1 MIQRDK
7 ILQQLQSKRDQFVA
21 FEDSFQD
28 EAGRYLDAL
37 DRMSM
42 LPGSELTRRLAPV
55 KTPGALPTS
64 EFDSAAGLRVE
75 FPHKWKNHQEAR
87 EWAFDAL
94 LDHPTFA
101 VDGSQ
106 ISPDDDFSIPVAAV
120 QVAWF
125 ENRHTIDG
133 RYVKDARFEVLT
145 PEDLTVEFGDDRVIS
160 EQQVNLRRFELEI
173 ESLCASMKKLSEPG
187 KKLSEPG
194 KKLSEPGKKL
204 SEPGKKLS
212 EPGEKLSAA
221 GGDAAKLAVAFFDS
235 SLVISFADR
244 LQGEAQERH
253 VRAML
258 ELLRSSERTGVP
270 VVGYVDGSRA
280 RDLVNMV
287 GSLFKLNDAEKI
299 HDAWLVASRL
309 TWGARTPMFVCARG
323 GADRKQ
329 QGILEKFEEYRRGV
343 GFVYLKTSAT
353 APPARLEIP
362 LWVLERG
369 LLDQVID
376 LVIAEVVVGNGYPY
390 VIQSADAA
398 AVINSRDRDAFYAI
412 FQRFAREQEIGLRI
426 SEKTASKSRR
436 R

>member
-28 EAGRYLDAL
+28 EAGKYHDAL
-37 DRMSM
+37 DRMTM
-42 LPGSELTRRLAPV
+42 LPSSELTRKLATV
-55 KTPGALPTS
+55 KTPGALPTE
-64 EFDSAAGLRVE
+64 EFDAAAGLRIN

-101 VDGSQ
+101 VNGSQ
-106 ISPDDDFSIPVAAV
+106 IRPDDDFSIPVAAV

-125 ENRHTIDG
+125 ENRHTVNG
-133 RYVKDARFEVLT
+133 RYIKDARFEVLT
-145 PEDLTVEFGDDRVIS
+145 PEDLTVNFGDDHVIS
-160 EQQVNLRRFELEI
+160 EQQINLRRFELEI
-173 ESLCASMKKLSEPG
+173 ESLRATM
-187 KKLSEPG
+187 
-194 KKLSEPGKKL
+194 
-204 SEPGKKLS
+204 
-212 EPGEKLSAA
+212 EKLSAP
-221 GGDAAKLAVAFFDS
+221 GGDDAKLAVAFFDS

-258 ELLRSSERTGVP
+258 ELLRSSEKTGVP
-270 VVGYVDGSRA
+270 VVGYVNGSRS
-280 RDLVNMV
+280 RDLVHMAA
-287 GSLFKLNDAEKI
+287 SLFKLNDAEKI
-299 HDAWLVASRL
+299 HDAWLVDSRL

-329 QGILEKFEEYRRGV
+329 LSVLEKFEEYRRGV

-369 LLDQVID
+369 LLSQVIN

-398 AVINSRDRDAFYAI
+398 AVINSHDRDAFYAI
-412 FQRFAREQEIGLRI
+412 FQRFAREHEIGLRI
-426 SEKTASKSRR
+426 SQKTASKSRR

>member
-1 MIQRDK
+1 MIHREK

-37 DRMSM
+37 DRMSI
-42 LPGSELTRRLAPV
+42 LPGSELTRRLATV

-64 EFDSAAGLRVE
+64 EFDAAAGLRVE

-106 ISPDDDFSIPVAAV
+106 IRPDDDFSIPVAAV

-125 ENRHTIDG
+125 ENRHTVDG

-187 KKLSEPG
+187 
-194 KKLSEPGKKL
+194 
-204 SEPGKKLS
+204 
-212 EPGEKLSAA
+212 
-221 GGDAAKLAVAFFDS
+221 GDAAKLAVAFFDS

-258 ELLRSSERTGVP
+258 ELLRSSEKTGVP
-270 VVGYVDGSRA
+270 VVGYIDGSRA
-280 RDLVNMV
+280 RDIVNMV
-287 GSLFKLNDAEKI
+287 ASLYKLNDAEKI

-369 LLDQVID
+369 LLDQVIS

-426 SEKTASKSRR
+426 SQKTASKSRR

>member
-7 ILQQLQSKRDQFVA
+7 ILQQLQSKRDQFLA

-28 EAGRYLDAL
+28 EAGRYLEAL

-42 LPGSELTRRLAPV
+42 LPGSELARRLATV

-106 ISPDDDFSIPVAAV
+106 IRPDDDFSIPVAAV

-125 ENRHTIDG
+125 ENRHTVDG

-160 EQQVNLRRFELEI
+160 EQQINLRRFELEI
-173 ESLCASMKKLSEPG
+173 ESLCASMK
-187 KKLSEPG
+187 
-194 KKLSEPGKKL
+194 
-204 SEPGKKLS
+204 
-212 EPGEKLSAA
+212 KLSAA

-258 ELLRSSERTGVP
+258 ELLRSSEKTGVP

-287 GSLFKLNDAEKI
+287 ASLFKLNDAEKI

-369 LLDQVID
+369 LLDQVIS

-412 FQRFAREQEIGLRI
+412 FQRFAREQEIDLRI
-426 SEKTASKSRR
+426 SQKTASKSRR

>member
-1 MIQRDK
+1 MIQREK
-7 ILQQLQSKRDQFVA
+7 ILQQLQSKRDKFVA
-21 FEDSFQD
+21 FEDSFQN
-28 EAGRYLDAL
+28 ESGKYLDAL

-42 LPGSELTRRLAPV
+42 LPRAELAKRLELV
-55 KTPGALPTS
+55 ETPGALPTG
-64 EFDSAAGLRVE
+64 EFDAAPDLRVE

-87 EWAFDAL
+87 EWALDAL

-106 ISPDDDFSIPVAAV
+106 IRPDGDFSIPVAAV

-145 PEDLTVEFGDDRVIS
+145 PEDLTVEFGDDHVIS

-173 ESLCASMKKLSEPG
+173 ESLCASMNSLKDS
-187 KKLSEPG
+187 S
-194 KKLSEPGKKL
+194 
-204 SEPGKKLS
+204 
-212 EPGEKLSAA
+212 
-221 GGDAAKLAVAFFDS
+221 KLAVAFFDS
-235 SLVISFADR
+235 SLAISFADR

-258 ELLRSSERTGVP
+258 ELLRTSERTGVP

-280 RDLVNMV
+280 RDLVRMV
-287 GSLFKLNDAEKI
+287 ASLFKMKDAEKI
-299 HDAWLVASRL
+299 HDTWLVGSRL
-309 TWGARTPMFVCARG
+309 TWGARTPMFICARG

-329 QGILEKFEEYRRGV
+329 QGILERFEEYRRGV
-343 GFVYLKTSAT
+343 GFVYLKTGAT

-369 LLDQVID
+369 LLNQVID

-398 AVINSRDRDAFYAI
+398 AVINSSDRDAFHAI
-412 FQRFAREQEIGLRI
+412 FQRFAMEQQIDLRI
-426 SEKTASKSRR
+426 SQKTSSKSRR

>member
-28 EAGRYLDAL
+28 EAGKYQDAL
-37 DRMSM
+37 DRMAM
-42 LPGSELTRRLAPV
+42 LPSSELTRRLATV
-55 KTPGALPTS
+55 KTPGALPTA
-64 EFDSAAGLRVE
+64 EFDAAAGLRVE

-106 ISPDDDFSIPVAAV
+106 IRPDDDFSIPVAAV
-120 QVAWF
+120 QIAWF
-125 ENRHTIDG
+125 ENRHTVDG

-173 ESLCASMKKLSEPG
+173 ESLRATM
-187 KKLSEPG
+187 
-194 KKLSEPGKKL
+194 
-204 SEPGKKLS
+204 
-212 EPGEKLSAA
+212 EKLSAS
-221 GGDAAKLAVAFFDS
+221 GGDAPKLAVAFFDS

-258 ELLRSSERTGVP
+258 ELLRSSEKTGVP
-270 VVGYVDGSRA
+270 VVGYIDGSRA
-280 RDLVNMV
+280 RDLVHMAASV
-287 GSLFKLNDAEKI
+287 FKLSDAEKI
-299 HDAWLVASRL
+299 HDAWLVDSRL

-329 QGILEKFEEYRRGV
+329 QGVLEMFEEYRRGV

-426 SEKTASKSRR
+426 SQKTASKSRR

>member
-7 ILQQLQSKRDQFVA
+7 ILKQLQSKRDQFVA

-28 EAGRYLDAL
+28 EAGKYHDAL
-37 DRMSM
+37 DRMAM
-42 LPGSELTRRLAPV
+42 LPSSELTRKLATV
-55 KTPGALPTS
+55 KTPGALPTE
-64 EFDSAAGLRVE
+64 EFDSAAGLRIDS
-75 FPHKWKNHQEAR
+75 PHKWKNHQEAR

-106 ISPDDDFSIPVAAV
+106 IRPDDDFSIPVAAV

-125 ENRHTIDG
+125 ENRHTVDG

-145 PEDLTVEFGDDRVIS
+145 PEDLTVDFGDDRVIS

-173 ESLCASMKKLSEPG
+173 ESLRATM
-187 KKLSEPG
+187 
-194 KKLSEPGKKL
+194 
-204 SEPGKKLS
+204 
-212 EPGEKLSAA
+212 EKLSAP
-221 GGDAAKLAVAFFDS
+221 GGDDAKLAVAFFDS

-270 VVGYVDGSRA
+270 VVGYVDGSRS
-280 RDLVNMV
+280 RDLVHMAA
-287 GSLFKLNDAEKI
+287 SLFKLNDAEKI
-299 HDAWLVASRL
+299 HDAWLVDSRL

-329 QGILEKFEEYRRGV
+329 LSVLEKFEEYRRGV

-369 LLDQVID
+369 LLDQVIS

-412 FQRFAREQEIGLRI
+412 FQRFAREHEIGLRI
-426 SEKTASKSRR
+426 SQKTASKSRR

>member
-28 EAGRYLDAL
+28 EAGKYHDAL
-37 DRMSM
+37 DRMAM
-42 LPGSELTRRLAPV
+42 LPSSELTRKLATV
-55 KTPGALPTS
+55 KTPGALPTE
-64 EFDSAAGLRVE
+64 EFDAAAGLRID

-94 LDHPTFA
+94 LNHPTFA

-106 ISPDDDFSIPVAAV
+106 IRPDDDFSIPVAAV

-125 ENRHTIDG
+125 ENRHTVDG

-145 PEDLTVEFGDDRVIS
+145 PDDLTVDFGDDRVIS

-173 ESLCASMKKLSEPG
+173 ESLRATM
-187 KKLSEPG
+187 
-194 KKLSEPGKKL
+194 
-204 SEPGKKLS
+204 
-212 EPGEKLSAA
+212 EKLSAP
-221 GGDAAKLAVAFFDS
+221 GGDDAKLAVAFFDS

-258 ELLRSSERTGVP
+258 ELLRSSEKTGVP
-270 VVGYVDGSRA
+270 VVGYVDGSRS
-280 RDLVNMV
+280 RDLVHMAA
-287 GSLFKLNDAEKI
+287 SLFKLNDAEKI
-299 HDAWLVASRL
+299 HDAWLVDSRL

-329 QGILEKFEEYRRGV
+329 LSVLEKFEEYRRGV

-369 LLDQVID
+369 LLGQVIS

-412 FQRFAREQEIGLRI
+412 FQRFAREHEIGLRI
-426 SEKTASKSRR
+426 SQKTASKSRR

>member
-42 LPGSELTRRLAPV
+42 LPGSELTRILAPV
-55 KTPGALPTS
+55 KTPGALPTA
-64 EFDSAAGLRVE
+64 EFDAAAGLRVE

-106 ISPDDDFSIPVAAV
+106 IRPDDDFSIPVAAV

-125 ENRHTIDG
+125 ENRHTVDG
-133 RYVKDARFEVLT
+133 RYIKEARFEVLT

-187 KKLSEPG
+187 KKLS
-194 KKLSEPGKKL
+194 
-204 SEPGKKLS
+204 
-212 EPGEKLSAA
+212 AA

-235 SLVISFADR
+235 SLVISFAHL

-258 ELLRSSERTGVP
+258 ELLRSSEKTGVP

-280 RDLVNMV
+280 RDLVHMV
-287 GSLFKLNDAEKI
+287 ATLFKLNDAEKI

-329 QGILEKFEEYRRGV
+329 QGI
-343 GFVYLKTSAT
+343 
-353 APPARLEIP
+353 
-362 LWVLERG
+362 
-369 LLDQVID
+369 
-376 LVIAEVVVGNGYPY
+376 
-390 VIQSADAA
+390 
-398 AVINSRDRDAFYAI
+398 
-412 FQRFAREQEIGLRI
+412 
-426 SEKTASKSRR
+426 
-436 R
+436 

>member
-42 LPGSELTRRLAPV
+42 LPGSELTRRLATV
-55 KTPGALPTS
+55 KTPGALPTA
-64 EFDSAAGLRVE
+64 EFDAAAGLRVE

-106 ISPDDDFSIPVAAV
+106 IRPDDDFSIPVAAV

-125 ENRHTIDG
+125 ENGHTVDG
-133 RYVKDARFEVLT
+133 RYVKDARFEILT

-187 KKLSEPG
+187 KKLSA
-194 KKLSEPGKKL
+194 S
-204 SEPGKKLS
+204 
-212 EPGEKLSAA
+212 

-258 ELLRSSERTGVP
+258 ELLRTSEKTGVP

-280 RDLVNMV
+280 RDLVHMV
-287 GSLFKLNDAEKI
+287 ASLFKLNDAEKI

-343 GFVYLKTSAT
+343 GFVYLNTSAT

-369 LLDQVID
+369 LLGQVID

-412 FQRFAREQEIGLRI
+412 FQRFAREQEIGLII

>member
-1 MIQRDK
+1 MIHREK
-7 ILQQLQSKRDQFVA
+7 MLQQLQSKRDQFVA

-42 LPGSELTRRLAPV
+42 LQSGELMRKLAMV
-55 KTPGALPTS
+55 KTPGALPTA
-64 EFDSAAGLRVE
+64 ELDAAAGLRVE

-106 ISPDDDFSIPVAAV
+106 IRPDDDFSIPVAAV

-125 ENRHTIDG
+125 ENRHTVDG

-173 ESLCASMKKLSEPG
+173 ESLSASMKKLSEP
-187 KKLSEPG
+187 
-194 KKLSEPGKKL
+194 
-204 SEPGKKLS
+204 
-212 EPGEKLSAA
+212 

-280 RDLVNMV
+280 RDLVHMV
-287 GSLFKLNDAEKI
+287 ASLFKLNDAEKI
-299 HDAWLVASRL
+299 HDALLVDSRL

-329 QGILEKFEEYRRGV
+329 QGVLEKFEEYRRGV

-369 LLDQVID
+369 LLDHVID

-426 SEKTASKSRR
+426 SQKTASKSRR

>member
-7 ILQQLQSKRDQFVA
+7 ILKQLQSKRDQFVA

-28 EAGRYLDAL
+28 EAGKYHDAL
-37 DRMSM
+37 DRMAM
-42 LPGSELTRRLAPV
+42 LPSSEVTRKLATV
-55 KTPGALPTS
+55 KTPGALPTE
-64 EFDSAAGLRVE
+64 EFDAAAGLRID

-106 ISPDDDFSIPVAAV
+106 IRPDDDFSIPIAAV

-125 ENRHTIDG
+125 ENRHTVDG

-145 PEDLTVEFGDDRVIS
+145 PEDLTVDFGDDRVIS

-173 ESLCASMKKLSEPG
+173 ESLRATM
-187 KKLSEPG
+187 
-194 KKLSEPGKKL
+194 
-204 SEPGKKLS
+204 
-212 EPGEKLSAA
+212 EKLSAP
-221 GGDAAKLAVAFFDS
+221 GGDDAKLAVAFFDS

-258 ELLRSSERTGVP
+258 ELLRSSEKTGVP
-270 VVGYVDGSRA
+270 VVGYVDGSRS
-280 RDLVNMV
+280 RDLVHMAA
-287 GSLFKLNDAEKI
+287 SLFKLNGAEKI
-299 HDAWLVASRL
+299 HDAWLVDSRL

-329 QGILEKFEEYRRGV
+329 PSVLEKFEEFRRGV

-369 LLDQVID
+369 LLSQVIS

-412 FQRFAREQEIGLRI
+412 FQRFAKEHEIGLRI
-426 SEKTASKSRR
+426 SQKTASKSRR

>member
-7 ILQQLQSKRDQFVA
+7 ILKQLQSKRDQFVA

-28 EAGRYLDAL
+28 EAGKYHDAL
-37 DRMSM
+37 DRMAM
-42 LPGSELTRRLAPV
+42 LPSSELTRKLATV
-55 KTPGALPTS
+55 KTPGALPTE
-64 EFDSAAGLRVE
+64 EFDEAAGLRID

-106 ISPDDDFSIPVAAV
+106 IRPDDDFSIPVAAV

-125 ENRHTIDG
+125 ENRHTVDG

-145 PEDLTVEFGDDRVIS
+145 PDDLTVDFGDDRVIS
-160 EQQVNLRRFELEI
+160 EQQINLRRFELEI
-173 ESLCASMKKLSEPG
+173 ESLRATM
-187 KKLSEPG
+187 
-194 KKLSEPGKKL
+194 
-204 SEPGKKLS
+204 
-212 EPGEKLSAA
+212 EKLSAPD
-221 GGDAAKLAVAFFDS
+221 GDGAKLAVAFFDS

-258 ELLRSSERTGVP
+258 ELLRTSERTGVP
-270 VVGYVDGSRA
+270 VVGYVDGSRS
-280 RDLVNMV
+280 RDLVHMAA
-287 GSLFKLNDAEKI
+287 SLFKLNDAEKI
-299 HDAWLVASRL
+299 HDAWLVDSRL

-329 QGILEKFEEYRRGV
+329 LSVLEKFEEFRRGV

-369 LLDQVID
+369 LLSQVIS

-412 FQRFAREQEIGLRI
+412 FQRFAREHEIGLRI
-426 SEKTASKSRR
+426 SQKTASKSRR

>member
-21 FEDSFQD
+21 FDDSFQD

-55 KTPGALPTS
+55 KTPGALPTA
-64 EFDSAAGLRVE
+64 EFDAAAGLRVE

-106 ISPDDDFSIPVAAV
+106 IRPDDDFSIPVAAV

-125 ENRHTIDG
+125 ENRHTVDG

-173 ESLCASMKKLSEPG
+173 ESLCASMK
-187 KKLSEPG
+187 
-194 KKLSEPGKKL
+194 
-204 SEPGKKLS
+204 
-212 EPGEKLSAA
+212 KLSAA

-280 RDLVNMV
+280 RDLVHMV
-287 GSLFKLNDAEKI
+287 ASLFKLNDAEKI

-369 LLDQVID
+369 LLDQVIS

>member
-7 ILQQLQSKRDQFVA
+7 ILQQLQSKRDKFVA
-21 FEDSFQD
+21 FEDSFQN
-28 EAGRYLDAL
+28 ESGKYLDAL

-42 LPGSELTRRLAPV
+42 LSGSELAKMLAPIV
-55 KTPGALPTS
+55 TPGAFPTA
-64 EFDSAAGLRVE
+64 EFDAAPDLRVE

-106 ISPDDDFSIPVAAV
+106 IRPDEDFSIPVAAV

-125 ENRHTIDG
+125 ENRHTTDG

-145 PEDLTVEFGDDRVIS
+145 PEDLTVEFGDDHVIS

-173 ESLCASMKKLSEPG
+173 ESLCASMKKLSELG
-187 KKLSEPG
+187 KKLSE
-194 KKLSEPGKKL
+194 
-204 SEPGKKLS
+204 
-212 EPGEKLSAA
+212 A
-221 GGDAAKLAVAFFDS
+221 GNNLVNSSNLAVAFFDS
-235 SLVISFADR
+235 SLAISFADR

-253 VRAML
+253 IRAML
-258 ELLRSSERTGVP
+258 ELLRTSERTGVP
-270 VVGYVDGSRA
+270 VVGYIDGSRA
-280 RDLVNMV
+280 RDLVHMIA
-287 GSLFKLNDAEKI
+287 SAFKLNDAQKI
-299 HDAWLVASRL
+299 HDAWLVGSRL
-309 TWGARTPMFVCARG
+309 TWGARTPMFICARG

-343 GFVYLKTSAT
+343 GFVYLKTAAL

-362 LWVLERG
+362 LWVLQRG
-369 LLDQVID
+369 LLDQVIE

-398 AVINSRDRDAFYAI
+398 AVINSSDRDAFHAI
-412 FQRFAREQEIGLRI
+412 FQRFAREQQIDLRI
-426 SEKTASKSRR
+426 SQKTASKSRR

>member
-28 EAGRYLDAL
+28 EAGRYLDAV

-42 LPGSELTRRLAPV
+42 LPGSELTSRLAPV
-55 KTPGALPTS
+55 KTPGALPTA
-64 EFDSAAGLRVE
+64 EFDAAAGLRVE

-106 ISPDDDFSIPVAAV
+106 IRPDDDFSIPVAAV

-125 ENRHTIDG
+125 ENQHTVDG
-133 RYVKDARFEVLT
+133 RYFKDARFEVLT

-160 EQQVNLRRFELEI
+160 ELQVNLRRFELEI
-173 ESLCASMKKLSEPG
+173 ESLCASMMKLSESG
-187 KKLSEPG
+187 KN
-194 KKLSEPGKKL
+194 
-204 SEPGKKLS
+204 
-212 EPGEKLSAA
+212 LSAA

-258 ELLRSSERTGVP
+258 ELLRTSEKTGVP

-280 RDLVNMV
+280 RDLVHMV
-287 GSLFKLNDAEKI
+287 ATLFKLNDAEKI

-309 TWGARTPMFVCARG
+309 AWGARTPMFVCARG

-369 LLDQVID
+369 LLDQVIS

-398 AVINSRDRDAFYAI
+398 AVINSSDRDAFYAI

-426 SEKTASKSRR
+426 SQKTASKSRR

>member
-28 EAGRYLDAL
+28 EAGRYLEAL

-55 KTPGALPTS
+55 NTPGALPTA
-64 EFDSAAGLRVE
+64 EFDAAAGLRVE

-106 ISPDDDFSIPVAAV
+106 IRPDDEFSIPVAAV

-125 ENRHTIDG
+125 ENRHTVDG

-194 KKLSEPGKKL
+194 KKLSA
-204 SEPGKKLS
+204 S
-212 EPGEKLSAA
+212 
-221 GGDAAKLAVAFFDS
+221 GGDAGKLAVAFFDS

-258 ELLRSSERTGVP
+258 ELLRSSEKTGVP
-270 VVGYVDGSRA
+270 VVGYVDGSRS
-280 RDLVNMV
+280 RDLVHMV
-287 GSLFKLNDAEKI
+287 ASLFNLKDAEKI

-369 LLDQVID
+369 LLDQVIS

-398 AVINSRDRDAFYAI
+398 AVINSHDRDAFYAI

>member
-55 KTPGALPTS
+55 ITPGALPTA
-64 EFDSAAGLRVE
+64 EFDAAAGLRVE

-106 ISPDDDFSIPVAAV
+106 IRPDDDFSIPIAAV

-125 ENRHTIDG
+125 ENRHTVDG

-160 EQQVNLRRFELEI
+160 ELQVNLRRFELEI
-173 ESLCASMKKLSEPG
+173 ESLCASM
-187 KKLSEPG
+187 
-194 KKLSEPGKKL
+194 
-204 SEPGKKLS
+204 KKLS

-258 ELLRSSERTGVP
+258 ELLRTSEKTGVP
-270 VVGYVDGSRA
+270 VVGYVDGSRS
-280 RDLVNMV
+280 RDLVHMV
-287 GSLFKLNDAEKI
+287 ASLFKLNDAEKI

-329 QGILEKFEEYRRGV
+329 QGVLEMFEEYRRGV

>member
-28 EAGRYLDAL
+28 EAGKYQDAL
-37 DRMSM
+37 DRMAI
-42 LPGSELTRRLAPV
+42 LPSSELTRRLATV
-55 KTPGALPTS
+55 KTPGALPTA
-64 EFDSAAGLRVE
+64 EFDAAAGLSVE

-106 ISPDDDFSIPVAAV
+106 IRPDDDFSIPVAAV

-125 ENRHTIDG
+125 ENRHTVDG
-133 RYVKDARFEVLT
+133 RYIKDARFEVLT
-145 PEDLTVEFGDDRVIS
+145 PEDLTVEFGDDHVIS

-173 ESLCASMKKLSEPG
+173 ESLRATM
-187 KKLSEPG
+187 
-194 KKLSEPGKKL
+194 
-204 SEPGKKLS
+204 
-212 EPGEKLSAA
+212 EKLSAS
-221 GGDAAKLAVAFFDS
+221 GGDAPKLAVAFFDS

-258 ELLRSSERTGVP
+258 ELLRSSEKTGVP
-270 VVGYVDGSRA
+270 VVGYIDGSRA
-280 RDLVNMV
+280 RDLVHMAASV
-287 GSLFKLNDAEKI
+287 FKLSDAEKI
-299 HDAWLVASRL
+299 HDAWLVDSRL

-329 QGILEKFEEYRRGV
+329 QGVLEMFEEYRRGV

-426 SEKTASKSRR
+426 SQKTASKSRR

>member
-7 ILQQLQSKRDQFVA
+7 ILQQLQSKRDKFVA
-21 FEDSFQD
+21 FEDSFQS
-28 EAGRYLDAL
+28 ESGKYLDAL

-42 LPGSELTRRLAPV
+42 LPGSELAKMLAPIV
-55 KTPGALPTS
+55 TPGAFPTA
-64 EFDSAAGLRVE
+64 EFDAAPDLRVE

-106 ISPDDDFSIPVAAV
+106 IRPDDDFSIPVAAV

-125 ENRHTIDG
+125 ENRHTTDG

-145 PEDLTVEFGDDRVIS
+145 PEDLTVEFGDDHVIS

-173 ESLCASMKKLSEPG
+173 ESLCASM
-187 KKLSEPG
+187 
-194 KKLSEPGKKL
+194 
-204 SEPGKKLS
+204 
-212 EPGEKLSAA
+212 EKL
-221 GGDAAKLAVAFFDS
+221 GDSSNLAVAFFDS
-235 SLVISFADR
+235 SLAISFADR

-258 ELLRSSERTGVP
+258 ELLRTSERTGVP
-270 VVGYVDGSRA
+270 VVGYIDGSRA
-280 RDLVNMV
+280 RDLVHMIA
-287 GSLFKLNDAEKI
+287 SIFKLNDAQKI
-299 HDAWLVASRL
+299 HDAWLVGSRL
-309 TWGARTPMFVCARG
+309 TWGARTPMFICARG

-343 GFVYLKTSAT
+343 GFVYLKTAAL

-362 LWVLERG
+362 LWVLQRG
-369 LLDQVID
+369 QLDQVIE
-376 LVIAEVVVGNGYPY
+376 LVIAEVIVGNGYPY

-398 AVINSRDRDAFYAI
+398 AVINSSDRDAFHAI
-412 FQRFAREQEIGLRI
+412 FQRFAREQQIDLRI
-426 SEKTASKSRR
+426 SQKTASKSRR

>member
-42 LPGSELTRRLAPV
+42 LPGSELTRQLAPV
-55 KTPGALPTS
+55 KTPGALPTA
-64 EFDSAAGLRVE
+64 EFDAAAGLRVE

-87 EWAFDAL
+87 EWAFNAL
-94 LDHPTFA
+94 LDHATFA

-106 ISPDDDFSIPVAAV
+106 IRPDDDFSIPVAAV

-125 ENRHTIDG
+125 ENRHTVDG

-145 PEDLTVEFGDDRVIS
+145 PEDLTVEFGDDHVIS

-173 ESLCASMKKLSEPG
+173 ESLCASMKKLSA
-187 KKLSEPG
+187 S
-194 KKLSEPGKKL
+194 
-204 SEPGKKLS
+204 
-212 EPGEKLSAA
+212 

-258 ELLRSSERTGVP
+258 ELLRSSEKTGVP

-280 RDLVNMV
+280 RDLVHMV
-287 GSLFKLNDAEKI
+287 GSLFKLNGAEKI

-412 FQRFAREQEIGLRI
+412 FQRFAREHEIGLRI
-426 SEKTASKSRR
+426 SQKTASKSRR

>member
-28 EAGRYLDAL
+28 EAGRYLDAV

-42 LPGSELTRRLAPV
+42 LPGSELTSRLAPA
-55 KTPGALPTS
+55 KTPGALPTA
-64 EFDSAAGLRVE
+64 EFDAATGLCVE

-106 ISPDDDFSIPVAAV
+106 IRPDDDFSIPVAAV

-125 ENRHTIDG
+125 ENRHTVDG
-133 RYVKDARFEVLT
+133 RYFKDARFEVLT

-160 EQQVNLRRFELEI
+160 ELQVNLRRFELEI

-187 KKLSEPG
+187 R
-194 KKLSEPGKKL
+194 
-204 SEPGKKLS
+204 
-212 EPGEKLSAA
+212 KLSAA

-258 ELLRSSERTGVP
+258 ELLRTSEKTGVP

-280 RDLVNMV
+280 RDLVHMV
-287 GSLFKLNDAEKI
+287 ATLFKLNDAEKI

-309 TWGARTPMFVCARG
+309 AWGARTPMFVCARG

-369 LLDQVID
+369 LLDQVIS

-398 AVINSRDRDAFYAI
+398 AVINSSDRDAFYAI

-426 SEKTASKSRR
+426 SQKTASKSRR

>member
-55 KTPGALPTS
+55 KTPGALPTA
-64 EFDSAAGLRVE
+64 EFDASAGLRVE

-106 ISPDDDFSIPVAAV
+106 IRPDDDFSIPVAAV

-125 ENRHTIDG
+125 ENRHTVDG

-173 ESLCASMKKLSEPG
+173 ESLCASMK
-187 KKLSEPG
+187 
-194 KKLSEPGKKL
+194 
-204 SEPGKKLS
+204 
-212 EPGEKLSAA
+212 KLSAA

-280 RDLVNMV
+280 RDLVHMV
-287 GSLFKLNDAEKI
+287 ASLFKLNDAEKI

-369 LLDQVID
+369 LLDQVIS

>member
-7 ILQQLQSKRDQFVA
+7 ILKQLQSKRDQFVA
-21 FEDSFQD
+21 FEDSFQN
-28 EAGRYLDAL
+28 EAGKYHDAL
-37 DRMSM
+37 DRMAM
-42 LPGSELTRRLAPV
+42 LPSTELTRKLATV
-55 KTPGALPTS
+55 KTPGALPTE
-64 EFDSAAGLRVE
+64 EFDAAAGLRID

-106 ISPDDDFSIPVAAV
+106 IRPDDDFSIPVAAV

-125 ENRHTIDG
+125 ENRHTVDG

-173 ESLCASMKKLSEPG
+173 ESLRATM
-187 KKLSEPG
+187 
-194 KKLSEPGKKL
+194 
-204 SEPGKKLS
+204 
-212 EPGEKLSAA
+212 EKLSAP
-221 GGDAAKLAVAFFDS
+221 GGDDAKLAVAFFDS

-258 ELLRSSERTGVP
+258 ELLRSSEKTGVP
-270 VVGYVDGSRA
+270 LVGYVDGSRA
-280 RDLVNMV
+280 RDLVHMAA
-287 GSLFKLNDAEKI
+287 SLFKLNDAEKI
-299 HDAWLVASRL
+299 HDAWLVDSRL

-329 QGILEKFEEYRRGV
+329 LSVLEKFEEYRRGV

-353 APPARLEIP
+353 AQPARLEIP

-369 LLDQVID
+369 LLSQVID
-376 LVIAEVVVGNGYPY
+376 LVIAEVIVGNGYPY

-412 FQRFAREQEIGLRI
+412 FQRFAREHEIGLRI
-426 SEKTASKSRR
+426 SQKTASKSRR